1 MFGENSAA
9 HVLIVA
15 LLTFIVNIPFGYW
28 RAKTKK
34 LSKEWFLA
42 VHLPVPLIVFF
53 RLLMGVHLN
62 IPTLVVFVIA
72 FFLGQRFGIV
82 INKLVEK
89 KLGETSKNMFAD
101 LLRLLSQNGGEKE
114 TK

>member
-1 MFGENSAA
+1 MFGENAVS

-34 LSKEWFLA
+34 FSKEWFLA
-42 VHLPVPLIVFF
+42 IHLPVPLIVIF

-62 IPTLVVFVIA
+62 IPTVVVFVIS
-72 FFLGQRFGIV
+72 FFLGQRVGIV
-82 INKLVEK
+82 INHLLEK
-89 KLGETSKNMFAD
+89 KLGQTSKNMFAD
-101 LLRLLSQNGGEKE
+101 LVKLLQKSRPEEINR
-114 TK
+114 

>member
-1 MFGENSAA
+1 MFGENLTS

-28 RAKTKK
+28 RAKLRR

-42 VHLPVPLIVFF
+42 VHLPVPLIVIF
-53 RLLMGVHLN
+53 RLLLGVHLN
-62 IPTLVVFVIA
+62 IPTVAVFVVA
-72 FFLGQRFGIV
+72 FFLGQRLGIV

-101 LLRLLSQNGGEKE
+101 LLRLLSHNGGEKE
-114 TK
+114 AK